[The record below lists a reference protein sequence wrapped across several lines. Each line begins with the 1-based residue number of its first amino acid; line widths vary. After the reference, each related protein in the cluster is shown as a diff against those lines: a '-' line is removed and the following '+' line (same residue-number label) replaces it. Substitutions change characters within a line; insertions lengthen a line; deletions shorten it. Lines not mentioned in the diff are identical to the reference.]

1 MENALLIGMTRQ
13 MALRREM
20 SIIANNLANINTNG
34 FKAEQPIFEQY
45 LSRTASEDSPND
57 TISFVQDFGMHR
69 DLGEGRMEVTDNP
82 LDVAISGEGYFK
94 IDAPE
99 GTRYTR
105 NGVFELDAQ
114 GRLVTGDGYPV
125 LSAAGTGFTFG
136 PEDGQILI
144 SGDGTIST
152 DQGPQGRIS
161 LVTFEEERKLQ
172 KAGGTLLKTEEP
184 EIPVENVSVLQ
195 GAVESSNVQPI
206 LEMTHM
212 ISVMQAY
219 QSANKIVEKSDEL
232 QRQAISTLAKVN

>member
-34 FKAEQPIFEQY
+34 FKAEQPLFEEY
-45 LSRTASEDSPND
+45 LSRNASEDSPDD

-69 DLGEGRMEVTDNP
+69 DLREGRMEVTDNP
-82 LDVAISGEGYFK
+82 LDIAISGEGYFK
-94 IDAPE
+94 VDTPE
-99 GTRYTR
+99 GTLFTR
-105 NGVFELDAQ
+105 NGAFELDAQ

-152 DQGPQGRIS
+152 NQGTQGRLS
-161 LVTFEEERKLQ
+161 LVTFEDERKLQ
-172 KAGGTLLKTEEP
+172 KAGGTLLTTDQP
-184 EIPVENVSVLQ
+184 EIPVEEVSVLQ

-219 QSANKIVEKSDEL
+219 QSANKIVEKADEL